1 MLTDLPRFKAAKIDN
16 MKQRN
21 NTVCQF
27 VEARVAMKRRRR
39 AWFRCVNINPFLHGA
54 DDLPTDPKPWS
65 KHELVRFFFFGLS
78 ECRGHT

>member
-27 VEARVAMKRRRR
+27 VEA
-39 AWFRCVNINPFLHGA
+39 NINPFLHEDFRWVLHGA
-54 DDLPTDPKPWS
+54 DDLLTDPKPWS
-65 KHELVRFFFFGLS
+65 KRELVRFFFFGLS
-78 ECRGHT
+78 ERRGRT